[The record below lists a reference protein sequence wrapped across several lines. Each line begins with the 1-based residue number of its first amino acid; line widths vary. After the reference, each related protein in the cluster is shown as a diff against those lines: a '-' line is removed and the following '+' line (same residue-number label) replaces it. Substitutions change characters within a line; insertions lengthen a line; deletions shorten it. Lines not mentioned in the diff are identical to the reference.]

1 MDFNLRSHSPYA
13 LQVPEQIELFARHPV
28 FALADEGSV
37 VTPLHFDETISSLS
51 AIILDDG
58 YYEFIQSHVT
68 QVEGIPLLSALHIIP
83 LKMRAHID
91 LGRKHRAGAHV
102 NKKDLTKHRMTSQ
115 SYRVCSLQSIPCRS
129 RAKCEKT
136 PSDSFRTS
144 SNTHSGKPI
153 GRSVVNLM
161 MTYER
166 LSRSISVHPET
177 KR

>member
-1 MDFNLRSHSPYA
+1 MDFNLRSHCPYA

-102 NKKDLTKHRMTSQ
+102 NKKDLTKHRND
-115 SYRVCSLQSIPCRS
+115 V
-129 RAKCEKT
+129 AK
-136 PSDSFRTS
+136 
-144 SNTHSGKPI
+144 
-153 GRSVVNLM
+153 
-161 MTYER
+161 
-166 LSRSISVHPET
+166 LSRLLAPIDSLPLQGQMREDAERFFSDFEQYAQRET
-177 KR
+177 NRKKRRQLDDDLRTFKQVYLGTS